1 MLELLRVPEFTV
13 AVKKLTNQWL
23 LCIVWSTRKEL
34 YGFVDGTGTAIAM
47 LFSTLD
53 AMVGYL
59 RTFVRH
65 KGCEK
70 KVPLL
75 EDNTSLC
82 ERSFEVLAISADWGV
97 GNILSRL
104 LKGHTQSR

>member
-1 MLELLRVPEFTV
+1 MALEEGFKNATQ
-13 AVKKLTNQWL
+13 TNAGVIEDPRLHCGCQKNL
-23 LCIVWSTRKEL
+23 PINGCFVLFDPAARNCN
-34 YGFVDGTGTAIAM
+34 GFVDGTGTAIAM

-75 EDNTSLC
+75 EDNTS
-82 ERSFEVLAISADWGV
+82 FM
-97 GNILSRL
+97 
-104 LKGHTQSR
+104 